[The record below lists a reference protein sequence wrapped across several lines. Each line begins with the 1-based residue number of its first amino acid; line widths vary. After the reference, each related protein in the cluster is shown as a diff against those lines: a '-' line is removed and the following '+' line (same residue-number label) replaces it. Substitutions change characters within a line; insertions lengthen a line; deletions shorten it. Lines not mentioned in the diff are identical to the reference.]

1 MYIDVAQIKPVEVLR
16 EVALYSERVAQSLTV
31 NRTTGDYYV
40 SQVSKESTGDMT
52 ITRLNSYG
60 VIISHMMLR
69 GFGHG
74 TSIDIENV
82 NGQVYLWV
90 EADSQPD
97 SNGDGYGRKIARVK
111 YIDNGEAISSKSDLY
126 DILPGRTN
134 LSVAIDQ
141 KNDMMAIRSRSGG
154 TVYFNGFKLSNV
166 KKRVFT
172 QEFEFVSPI
181 NGSQGHSICEDHIYL
196 WDGIGI
202 MGTESTSNSMVH
214 CFTTTGET
222 VYSRK
227 LDLGNKL
234 YYREP
239 EGIKVFF
246 DGNKF
251 DMYLGLATGS
261 GGERRYTVYKYTK
274 YTPQPG
280 GGSRTLRKKVTVTNV
295 NDGKPGKPGVNG
307 ESLYTWV
314 MYADDAQGG
323 GISPFP
329 AGKKYIGIAENKNT
343 PNPSL
348 DPKMYKW
355 SLIKGEDGEVFY
367 TWIKYADNDQGA
379 GMSESPEGKTY
390 MGIAINKP
398 VPQESND
405 PRDYTWS
412 KIRGEDGKDGTSVNI
427 KGEKPSVDAL
437 PSGALEGDGWLVKGD
452 LYVWNGR
459 EWINVGR
466 IQGPVGPQGVP
477 GLNGS
482 DGKTLYTWIR
492 YADDAYG
499 NGISNMP
506 DGKEY
511 IGLAHN
517 KETFVESNNPAD
529 YVWSK
534 FKGENGTDG
543 TNGIDGRPGADGK
556 TYYTWIKYS
565 NNPDGSG
572 LNDDPNSKYIGIGYN
587 KPSPVES
594 NNPADYSWTLIR
606 GADGRPGTDGVD
618 GIDGRPGA
626 DGKTYYTWIKYSDYA
641 DGRNMDDNPNRRY
654 IGIAYNKE
662 SKVEGTDPREY
673 SWSLI
678 KGNDGAQGVP
688 GKPGADSY
696 SCSVKS
702 SHGNV
707 FKNGAGESTLKVTV
721 FKGGTEF
728 DPNGGSASYNW
739 KKASNGSQ
747 DNWSA
752 NGKSII
758 VNQNHVD
765 GVTVFTCEVS
775 VGGKVV
781 TIGECTITDMADTV
795 VSATPPANPI
805 KGQLWKDTNTGELK
819 MWDGS
824 KWVKAVPE
832 QIIGANNRVRN
843 ATFKN
848 TEHWS
853 NLGSAHT
860 VVDNVFTT
868 PRKNNTAK
876 FTIGGQ
882 TSQSLV
888 NVSSNVIKAKQ
899 GDVVSLQVKAYVPQ
913 NSGIDD
919 ECQLEVIWYNSSNTK
934 IKSDWVNV
942 DRNLV
947 DIWQTLKLENKKAP
961 EGTDHCRL
969 ALWLFKNGTIWW
981 GEPQLEFGSI
991 CTDFREAVED
1001 LQEQADDALNKLLFI
1016 EQKIENGAI
1025 VETVMGSEEFNYI
1038 LNGKA
1043 DIADINGMATQEDV
1057 NNMKDQLQGYIDSQ
1071 IGGIDMSAFIN
1082 KTEFQQTMKDF
1093 KFQFTQ
1099 GGGVNLIRD
1108 SIGFATDRSA
1118 WVSLKNVSS
1127 IQNSYIEGLGFASGW
1142 YLGKGEKSMI
1152 QKISVTPNKPYTVS
1166 GFIKK
1171 ASYNNG
1177 GDVRFGFWFSDGG
1190 YEIDQKPIIKFLFD
1204 ENRTYNYDYFYF
1216 TFTPSTNSV
1225 WFNPWGGQNS
1235 NEVILTGLMLNQG
1248 SLPFGWQ
1255 SHPQEIYNSN
1265 VKLDMNGITVYR
1277 GETNGGKP
1285 TGYTRMSPKEFAGYY
1300 DTDGDGVYE
1309 EVFALKEDYT
1319 VAKKIIARDEIN
1331 LGNLKMVKIKS
1342 NTFNGV
1348 AFVPLDASAQV
1359 SSVLDGEQ

>member
-1 MYIDVAQIKPVEVLR
+1 MYIDVAQIKPVEVLK
-16 EVALYSERVAQSLTV
+16 EVALYTDRVGRSLTI

-40 SQVSKESTGDMT
+40 SQVYNQSRGDIY

-60 VIISHMMLR
+60 IILSYMVLR

-82 NGQVYLWV
+82 DGQVYLWV
-90 EADSQPD
+90 EADGQED
-97 SNGDGYGRKIARVK
+97 SDGKKYGRKIARVK
-111 YIDNGEAISSKSDLY
+111 YVDNSEVVSSEADLY
-126 DILPGRTN
+126 DVLPGRTN

-141 KNDMMAIRSRSGG
+141 KNDLIAIRSRSGSV
-154 TVYFNGFKLSNV
+154 VYYNVFKLSNV
-166 KKRVFT
+166 KKRIFT
-172 QEFEFVSPI
+172 KEYEFVSPVD
-181 NGSQGHSICEDHIYL
+181 GTRGHSICEDHIYL
-196 WDGIGI
+196 WEGTGIT
-202 MGTESTSNSMVH
+202 GTETTPDNTIY
-214 CFTTTGET
+214 CFTLTGET

-234 YYREP
+234 YYKEP

-261 GGERRYTVYKYTK
+261 PGERRYTVYRYTK
-274 YTPQPG
+274 TIPQPG
-280 GGSRTLRKKVTVTNV
+280 GGSTTLRKKVTVTNV

-492 YADDAYG
+492 YADDAHG
-499 NGISNMP
+499 NGISNIP

-606 GADGRPGTDGVD
+606 GADGKPGTDGVD

-662 SKVEGTDPREY
+662 SRVEGTDPREY

-688 GKPGADSY
+688 GQPGADSY

-752 NGKSII
+752 NGKSIV

-832 QIIGANNRVRN
+832 QIIGANNKLLN
-843 ATFKN
+843 ATYRKPIEKPHVTIDGNFLSPGGYK
-848 TEHWS
+848 TLMVERTGLTSDAWTGYEHRVDMKATKT
-853 NLGSAHT
+853 LSAQ
-860 VVDNVFTT
+860 VKVYI
-868 PRKNNTAK
+868 P
-876 FTIGGQ
+876 
-882 TSQSLV
+882 
-888 NVSSNVIKAKQ
+888 SNVPEVN
-899 GDVVSLQVKAYVPQ
+899 GVV
-913 NSGIDD
+913 
-919 ECQLEVIWYNSSNTK
+919 LEVLEYTSGGTRLRTLGWKSADVNLRDTWQQLK
-934 IKSDWVNV
+934 IENMKLTNQDTGIIAVYYWV
-942 DRNLV
+942 
-947 DIWQTLKLENKKAP
+947 Q
-961 EGTDHCRL
+961 
-969 ALWLFKNGTIWW
+969 KNGKCWFA
-981 GEPQLEFGSI
+981 EPQLEIGST
-991 CTDFREAVED
+991 CSDFREAIED

-1043 DIADINGMATQEDV
+1043 DIADIDGMATQEDV

-1071 IGGIDMSAFIN
+1071 IGGIDMSAFIS

-1099 GGGVNLIRD
+1099 GGGVNLIMD
-1108 SIGFATDRSA
+1108 SIGFATDHSA
-1118 WVSLKNVSS
+1118 WSHISS
-1127 IQNSYIEGLGFASGW
+1127 GIRPIQNSYIEGLGFTSGW
-1142 YLGKGEKSMI
+1142 YFGSGGKDMR
-1152 QKISVTPNKPYTVS
+1152 QKILLTPNKPYTVS

-1171 ASYNNG
+1171 TAHNPG
-1177 GDVRFGFWFSDGG
+1177 GDARFGFWFSDGG
-1190 YEIDQKPIIKFLFD
+1190 YAIDQKPIIKFLFD